1 MQLRRWLGLVG
12 LLLAAST
19 AQAGP
24 EPFVLG
30 ALRFSECDY
39 TNRSRGEVFSGQ
51 CTRLEVAENPAEPE
65 GRKIS
70 LQIGLIRARDAE
82 PLADPVF
89 FLAGGPGQSAIEAYP
104 MIAPGFARILQ
115 SRHVILVDQRG
126 TGDSNPLKCE
136 GDAGESAFAA
146 DDNSA
151 HAQQAFVRSCLA
163 ALRERADPRYY
174 TTTVAIADLDRVRAA
189 IGAEQINLIGG
200 SYGTRVA
207 QRYLHTYPDRVRSII
222 LDGVVPPEL
231 ILGTEHARNLETAV
245 EGIFERCRKDSACQ
259 QAFGDPA
266 EDFARLRAELA
277 ARPMPVQFNDPKSGV
292 AISQELKL
300 ADVAGV
306 LRMFAYAPETAALL
320 PLALHEAA
328 NGQAA
333 ALLAQSRLVSG
344 DLGEQIMHAMQLAV
358 ICSEDADQFRARP
371 EDADTIMGTDF
382 IDVIRAQCAAW
393 PKGARPDDFH
403 KGKSSAVPALL
414 LSGEFDP
421 VTPPRYGEAALKH
434 FSQGRHLVAPGRGH
448 GLLVAGCIPRLLA
461 DFVEDLDAGKLD
473 AGCLDDLKVIP
484 AFVNRNG
491 WTP

>member
-1 MQLRRWLGLVG
+1 MRWQRWVGLVG
-12 LLLAAST
+12 FLCVAAT
-19 AQAGP
+19 VQAGP

-30 ALRFSECDY
+30 TLRFSECDF
-39 TNRSRGEVFSGQ
+39 THRSRGEVFAGQ
-51 CTRLEVAENPAEPE
+51 CARFEVPENPDDPA

-70 LQIGLIRARDAE
+70 LHVGLIKAHDAE
-82 PLADPVF
+82 PEADPVF

-104 MIAPGFARILQ
+104 MIAPGFSRILEK
-115 SRHVILVDQRG
+115 RHVILVDQRG

-136 GDAGESAFAA
+136 GAEGESSFAA
-146 DDNSA
+146 DSPAAD
-151 HAQQAFVRSCLA
+151 AQTAFVNDCLA
-163 ALRERADPRYY
+163 TLRERADPRYY
-174 TTTVAIADLDRVRAA
+174 TTTVAIGDLDRVRAA

-207 QRYLHTYPDRVRSII
+207 QRYLHTYPDRVRSVV
-222 LDGVVPPEL
+222 LDGVVPPDL
-231 ILGTEHARNLETAV
+231 ILGNEHARNLETAV

-266 EDFARLRAELA
+266 EDFAHLRAELT
-277 ARPMPVQFNDPKSGV
+277 ARPIQVEFNDPKSGEPTT
-292 AISQELKL
+292 QELKL
-300 ADVAGV
+300 DDVAGV

-328 NGQAA
+328 NGHAA

-344 DLGEQIMHAMQLAV
+344 DLGEQIMHAMQLSV
-358 ICSEDADQFRARP
+358 ICSEDAQGFRARP
-371 EDADTIMGTDF
+371 EDEATIMGNEF
-382 IDVIRAQCAAW
+382 INVMLTQCAAW

-403 KGKSSAVPALL
+403 TAAASAVPALL

-421 VTPPRYGEAALKH
+421 VTPPRYGEATVQH
-434 FSQGRHLVAPGRGH
+434 FSKGRHLIAPGRGH

-461 DFVEDLDAGKLD
+461 DFVEGLEASKLE
-473 AGCLDDLKVIP
+473 AKCLDDLAAIP